1 MDEMM
6 MSLNSVRYE
15 QDLLSATDTFVT
27 TLDTSSKENKVLL
40 LNLAENG
47 SKQLREFIN
56 CELEITD
63 YYCDTVSMKD
73 ENGVFRE
80 TPRIILIDKE
90 RNGYRAMSMT
100 VFKTVQ
106 RVISIMGPGPWE
118 EPVVMMPTLTTKGK
132 NQMLSLKIVRV

>member
-1 MDEMM
+1 MITALEPM
-6 MSLNSVRYE
+6 RFE
-15 QDLLSATDTFVT
+15 QDLVNASESFVT
-27 TLDTSSKENKVLL
+27 TLDTSNKENKVLL

-63 YYCDTVSMKD
+63 YYCDTVTMKD
-73 ENGVFRE
+73 ESGVMRE

-100 VFKTVQ
+100 VFKTIQ

-118 EPVVMMPTLTTKGK
+118 EPVVIMPILTTKGK